1 MVAVGWGG
9 ERENGSRTHTA
20 RQIYMH
26 VGEGDSMRRYHRAM
40 GSLAEEQKQSHAISR
55 VTGPAA
61 LDLFFT
67 DLDTYRKL
75 YNCTIL
81 N

>member
-1 MVAVGWGG
+1 M
-9 ERENGSRTHTA
+9 EREKTGQEHGWHG
-20 RQIYMH
+20 RQMRM
-26 VGEGDSMRRYHRAM
+26 GEGVPMRRYNRMM
-40 GSLAEEQKQSHAISR
+40 GSLAEEQKQSHAISQ

>member
-1 MVAVGWGG
+1 M
-9 ERENGSRTHTA
+9 
-20 RQIYMH
+20 Q
-26 VGEGDSMRRYHRAM
+26 RYHRMM
-40 GSLAEEQKQSHAISR
+40 GGLADKQKQSHARSR
-55 VTGPAA
+55 VIGLAA
-61 LDLFFT
+61 LDLYFT